1 MKKRFLLIA
10 VAIMAI
16 FLVAC
21 GGQEAA
27 STETSTEAATEA
39 TTETASADTQADTPV
54 FKIGA
59 IPDQNASKLNKRFDE
74 LAAYVSEQTG
84 FQVEYVPT
92 VDYAALVTAFER
104 GDVDLG
110 WFGGLTGVQVR
121 NAVPGAEAI
130 AQRPRDEEFH
140 SVFVAQKSLGLTS
153 IEDVKGKALTFGS
166 ESSTSGHLMPR
177 HFMMEAGIDPTAD
190 LDGAPNYSGSHDK
203 TWKLVESGA
212 FEVGALNEAVW
223 EAAVDEGKV
232 DLSKVDVFYTTPA
245 YYDYNWTINDV
256 EEKFGPDAK
265 AAVKAA
271 LLSFGDANPEIMELF
286 KDERF
291 IETDNANYDAI
302 KGVAE
307 ALGILN

>member
-1 MKKRFLLIA
+1 MKKKFTLMILTLLA
-10 VAIMAI
+10 V

-21 GGQEAA
+21 TQAEAP
-27 STETSTEAATEA
+27 SETSSEMA
-39 TTETASADTQADTPV
+39 ETPAKEMSQPV
-54 FKIGA
+54 FKLGA

-74 LAAYVSEQTG
+74 LAAYIASETG
-84 FQVEYVPT
+84 YEVEYVPT

-130 AQRPRDEEFH
+130 AQRPRDEVFH
-140 SVFVAQKSLGLTS
+140 SVFVAQKGLELKSL
-153 IEDVKGKALTFGS
+153 EDVKGKSLTFGS

-177 HFMMEAGIDPTAD
+177 HFMMEAGLDPNSD
-190 LDGAPNYSGSHDK
+190 LNGAANYSGSHDK

-223 EAAVDEGKV
+223 EAAVEEGKV

-245 YYDYNWTINDV
+245 YYDYNWTINNVDD
-256 EEKFGPDAK
+256 KFGPDAK
-265 AAVKAA
+265 AKVKAA
-271 LLSFGDANPEIMELF
+271 LLSFGKDNPEIMELF
-286 KDERF
+286 KDDKF
-291 IETDNANYDAI
+291 IETNNGNYDAI

>member
-1 MKKRFLLIA
+1 MKKQFLLLL
-10 VAIMAI
+10 MLTSL
-16 FLVAC
+16 FMVAC
-21 GGQEAA
+21 STQ
-27 STETSTEAATEA
+27 TETVEETNTEV
-39 TTETASADTQADTPV
+39 PV

-74 LAAYVSEQTG
+74 LAAYISGETG
-84 FQVEYVPT
+84 FEVEYVPT

-121 NAVPGAEAI
+121 NAVPGSEAI

-140 SVFVAQKSLGLTS
+140 SVFVAQKSLGISTL
-153 IEDVKGKALTFGS
+153 EDIKTRSFTFGS

-177 HFMMEAGIDPTAD
+177 HFMMQAGLDPNTV

-223 EAAVDEGKV
+223 EAAVEEGKV
-232 DLSKVDVFYTTPA
+232 DLSKIDVFYTTPA
-245 YYDYNWTINDV
+245 YYDYNWTINNV
-256 EEKFGPDAK
+256 EEKFGPEAK
-265 AAVKAA
+265 SDVQSA

-286 KDERF
+286 KDSHF
-291 IETDNANYDAI
+291 IETSNANYDAI

-307 ALGILN
+307 ALGIIQN

>member
-1 MKKRFLLIA
+1 MNKKFILITL
-10 VAIMAI
+10 AIAAL

-21 GGQEAA
+21 SGGQE
-27 STETSTEAATEA
+27 
-39 TTETASADTQADTPV
+39 TETATDDTTTSVETPV

-74 LAAYVSEQTG
+74 LAAYIGQETG
-84 FQVEYVPT
+84 LEVEYVPT

-121 NAVPGAEAI
+121 EAVEGSEAI
-130 AQRPRDEEFH
+130 AQRPRDEAFH
-140 SVFVAQKSLGLTS
+140 SVFVAQKSLELSS
-153 IEDVKGKALTFGS
+153 IEDVTGKTLTFGS

-177 HFMMEAGIDPTAD
+177 HFMMEAGIDPNAD
-190 LDGAPNYSGSHDK
+190 LNGDPNYSGSHDK

-223 EAAVDEGKV
+223 EAAVEDGKV
-232 DLSKVDVFYTTPA
+232 DLTKVDVFYTTPA
-245 YYDYNWTINDV
+245 YYDYNWTINNTD
-256 EEKFGPDAK
+256 EKFGEGTK
-265 AAVKAA
+265 ESVKEA
-271 LLSFGDANPEIMELF
+271 LLSFGEANPEIMELF
-286 KDERF
+286 KDDKF
-291 IETDNANYDAI
+291 IETNNSNYDAI

-307 ALGILN
+307 ALGIIN

>member
-1 MKKRFLLIA
+1 MKKILFLTLLA
-10 VAIMAI
+10 MTLFI
-16 FLVAC
+16 FAGC
-21 GGQEAA
+21 AQEEAPA
-27 STETSTEAATEA
+27 ETVETVETQEEVVEEADA
-39 TTETASADTQADTPV
+39 PV

-74 LAAYVSEQTG
+74 LAAYVAAETG
-84 FQVEYVPT
+84 FEVEYVPT

-121 NAVPGAEAI
+121 EAVPGAEAI

-140 SVFVAQKSLGLTS
+140 SVFVAQKALGLTS
-153 IEDVKGKALTFGS
+153 LEDVKGKSLTFGS

-177 HFMMEAGIDPTAD
+177 HFMMEAGLDPTAD
-190 LDGAPNYSGSHDK
+190 LNGAPNYSGSHDK

-223 EAAVDEGKV
+223 EAAVEEGKV

-245 YYDYNWTINDV
+245 YYDYNWTINNV
-256 EEKFGPDAK
+256 EEKFGADAK
-265 AAVKAA
+265 ESVKAA
-271 LLSFGDANPEIMELF
+271 LLSFGEAKPEIMELF
-286 KDERF
+286 KDSKF
-291 IETDNANYDAI
+291 IETTNENYDAI

-307 ALGILN
+307 GLGIIN

>member
-1 MKKRFLLIA
+1 MILTVLA
-10 VAIMAI
+10 VL
-16 FLVAC
+16 LVAC
-21 GGQEAA
+21 
-27 STETSTEAATEA
+27 
-39 TTETASADTQADTPV
+39 TQAQAPAEPTSEVVETPAKAAEVPV

-74 LAAYVSEQTG
+74 LAAYVSAETG
-84 FQVEYVPT
+84 FEVEYVPT

-140 SVFVAQKSLGLTS
+140 SVFVAQKALGLQS
-153 IEDVKGKALTFGS
+153 LEDVKGKSLTFGS

-177 HFMMEAGIDPTAD
+177 HFMMESGLDPNSD
-190 LDGAPNYSGSHDK
+190 LNGAANYSGSHDK

-223 EAAVDEGKV
+223 EAAVEEGKV
-232 DLSKVDVFYTTPA
+232 DLEKVDVFYTTPA
-245 YYDYNWTINDV
+245 YYDYNWTINAVDD
-256 EEKFGPDAK
+256 KFGPEAK
-265 AAVKAA
+265 ASVKAA
-271 LLSFGDANPEIMELF
+271 LLSFGEANPEIMELF
-286 KDERF
+286 KDDKF
-291 IETDNANYDAI
+291 IETNNANYDAI
-302 KGVAE
+302 QGVAE